1 MGFCWYQPEVE
12 GETSWEALS
21 PAPGATLEDGSGAV
35 VAPGAAVA
43 VDSLCVPSP
52 TAVPGSA
59 AFDPVTVDAG
69 AADPVLP
76 AAAADDPVAVATP
89 DELLTASARTLA
101 SAAAVGSEAD
111 TWAGE
116 ALPSRPPAALEPAAG
131 RSGARTST

>member
-1 MGFCWYQPEVE
+1 MSFCCGQPEVE

-21 PAPGATLEDGSGAV
+21 PAPGAALAGGSGAL
-35 VAPGAAVA
+35 VAPGAAV

-59 AFDPVTVDAG
+59 ALDPAAVDAG
-69 AADPVLP
+69 AADPLLP
-76 AAAADDPVAVATP
+76 TAVAGDPVAVATP
-89 DELLTASARTLA
+89 DELLTACARTLA

-111 TWAGE
+111 TCAGE
-116 ALPSRPPAALEPAAG
+116 ALPSRPPAAVEPAAG